1 MFSADGQRVVT
12 ASLDK
17 TARVWNADGS
27 GTPVVLR
34 GHEDVVRSAVFSADC
49 RRIVTASSDRTAR
62 VWNADGSGTPVVL
75 SGHEAEVYSA
85 VFSADG
91 QRVVTASFD
100 KTARVWAIS
109 AQALQQSLRAA
120 TTDCLSPEMRRTYLD
135 ESDEAARKGYEL
147 CERSYGR
154 TPFYPEVDPP

>member
-1 MFSADGQRVVT
+1 MQRVVT
-12 ASLDK
+12 ASVDK

-27 GTPVVLR
+27 GAPVVLR
-34 GHEDVVRSAVFSADC
+34 GHEDKV
-49 RRIVTASSDRTAR
+49 
-62 VWNADGSGTPVVL
+62 
-75 SGHEAEVYSA
+75 ESA

-91 QRVVTASFD
+91 QRVVTASGD
-100 KTARVWAIS
+100 RTARVWPIS
-109 AQALQQSLRAA
+109 ARTLQQSLRAA

-135 ESDEAARKGYEL
+135 ESDEDARKGYES